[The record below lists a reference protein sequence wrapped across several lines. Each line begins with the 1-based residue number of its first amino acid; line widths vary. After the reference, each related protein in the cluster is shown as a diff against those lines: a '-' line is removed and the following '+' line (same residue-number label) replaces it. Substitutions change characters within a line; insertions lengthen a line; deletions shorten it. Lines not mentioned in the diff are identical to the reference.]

1 MKNVYYSKS
10 YVVVVVV
17 VVLVGVDHI
26 ISGHDEFKIR
36 AEVVG

>member
-10 YVVVVVV
+10 YVVV